1 MNYKRILIVDKSEI
15 SLNLLKHSVQQ
26 IGSDYQIVS
35 AKNGFAALVQL
46 FARRFDL
53 LITAE
58 HLHGVDGL
66 ELARLSRRISPGTH
80 IVLLTK
86 HDINRAQARARQQHL
101 TLDGFLSKPFTFT
114 QLSKVVK
121 G

>member
-1 MNYKRILIVDKSEI
+1 MDYKRILIVDKNEI
-15 SLNLLKHSVQQ
+15 SLNLLRHSVQQ
-26 IGSDYQIVS
+26 MGSDYQIVS

-58 HLHGVDGL
+58 HLHGINGL

-86 HDINRAQARARQQHL
+86 HDLKQAQAKARQQHL
-101 TLDGFLSKPFTFT
+101 TLDGYLSNPFTFL

>member
-1 MNYKRILIVDKSEI
+1 MDYKRILIVDKNEI
-15 SLNLLKHSVQQ
+15 SLNLLSHSVQQ
-26 IGSDYQIVS
+26 IGSDYQIVL

-58 HLHGVDGL
+58 HLHGINGL

-86 HDINRAQARARQQHL
+86 HDLKQAQAKARQQHL
-101 TLDGFLSKPFTFT
+101 TLDGYLSNPFTFL